1 MRKIWCTLLMLG
13 SFAATVNAAPL
24 DAPPPY
30 AGDSETV
37 RETLPP
43 PKVVL
48 EKKSPEEGMSL
59 APSEE
64 DIRKAREDRE
74 KGVVP
79 KVPEKRTK
87 IEAVRDQDN
96 RVTEYVVTPGSTQ
109 IPYTMENRAERPIDT
124 SPGGNSQAPSVRRSS
139 CSSVGNSEY
148 PSLPAAGIPA
158 AFSVFPLIIFRHGP
172 SRLPRSRLVP

>member
-1 MRKIWCTLLMLG
+1 MRKEWFTLLTLG
-13 SFAATVNAAPL
+13 CLATAVTAAPL

-30 AGDSETV
+30 AGDSETS
-37 RETLPP
+37 RQTMPP
-43 PKVVL
+43 PKIVL
-48 EKKSPEEGMSL
+48 EKKSPNEGMSL

-74 KGVVP
+74 HGIVP

-109 IPYTMENRAERPIDT
+109 IPYSMQNQSERPIDT
-124 SPGGNSQAPSVRRSS
+124 RPGGNSQGTLGTPKFFEF
-139 CSSVGNSEY
+139 GW
-148 PSLPAAGIPA
+148 
-158 AFSVFPLIIFRHGP
+158 
-172 SRLPRSRLVP
+172 

>member
-124 SPGGNSQAPSVRRSS
+124 SPGGN
-139 CSSVGNSEY
+139 
-148 PSLPAAGIPA
+148 LPGHPRYAEVPA
-158 AFSVFPLIIFRHGP
+158 V
-172 SRLPRSRLVP
+172 RLVIPSILRFRPPESRRLFPFFL

>member
-48 EKKSPEEGMSL
+48 EKKSPEEGM
-59 APSEE
+59 
-64 DIRKAREDRE
+64 AREDRE

-124 SPGGNSQAPSVRRSS
+124 SPGGNSPGTLGTPKFLQF
-139 CSSVGNSEY
+139 GW
-148 PSLPAAGIPA
+148 
-158 AFSVFPLIIFRHGP
+158 
-172 SRLPRSRLVP
+172 

>member
-1 MRKIWCTLLMLG
+1 MRKIWCTLLTLG

-109 IPYTMENRAERPIDT
+109 IPFDGKPRRASHRHE
-124 SPGGNSQAPSVRRSS
+124 PGR
-139 CSSVGNSEY
+139 E
-148 PSLPAAGIPA
+148 LPGHPRYAEVPA
-158 AFSVFPLIIFRHGP
+158 V
-172 SRLPRSRLVP
+172 RLVIPSILRFRPPESRRLFPFFL

>member
-1 MRKIWCTLLMLG
+1 MRKFWCTIFLVG
-13 SFAATVNAAPL
+13 TVATAVTAAPL

-30 AGDSETV
+30 AGDSAASQGS
-37 RETLPP
+37 LPP

-48 EKKSPEEGMSL
+48 EKKSPSEGMSL

-64 DIRKAREDRE
+64 DIRKAREDRA
-74 KGVVP
+74 KGITP

-87 IEAVRDQDN
+87 IEAVRDQNN

-124 SPGGNSQAPSVRRSS
+124 NPGSNSQGTLGTPKFIEF
-139 CSSVGNSEY
+139 GW
-148 PSLPAAGIPA
+148 
-158 AFSVFPLIIFRHGP
+158 
-172 SRLPRSRLVP
+172 

>member
-124 SPGGNSQAPSVRRSS
+124 NPGGNSQGTLGTPKFLQF
-139 CSSVGNSEY
+139 GW
-148 PSLPAAGIPA
+148 
-158 AFSVFPLIIFRHGP
+158 
-172 SRLPRSRLVP
+172 

>member
-1 MRKIWCTLLMLG
+1 MRATAKRCAKRCRRPRSCSKRSLPKRACRSLL
-13 SFAATVNAAPL
+13 
-24 DAPPPY
+24 
-30 AGDSETV
+30 
-37 RETLPP
+37 R
-43 PKVVL
+43 K
-48 EKKSPEEGMSL
+48 
-59 APSEE
+59 

-124 SPGGNSQAPSVRRSS
+124 SPGGNSQGTLGTPKFLQF
-139 CSSVGNSEY
+139 GW
-148 PSLPAAGIPA
+148 
-158 AFSVFPLIIFRHGP
+158 
-172 SRLPRSRLVP
+172 